1 MNGVVKWKDLFMF
14 AIGLALA
21 TSVMHEI
28 VPPVYADVPDVTSIV
43 PWTSGTDTVLNITVR
58 HALPSSSHY
67 IYKVEVDVA
76 GTVHVV
82 DLTSPQTSTTFVVQY
97 NMGNLTSTPTV
108 RARAFCNV
116 HGVGPWSQ
124 QVVVSEFS
132 ALNIVLALAIISI
145 VALLIKFK
153 FKDLRKRAFL
163 GIKKT

>member
-1 MNGVVKWKDLFMF
+1 VKQIDWFLT
-14 AIGLALA
+14 AIALVLTITA
-21 TSVMHEI
+21 ICVIM
-28 VPPVYADVPDVTSIV
+28 PPVYADVPDVQSIV

-97 NMGNLTSTPTV
+97 NMGSLTSTPSV

-116 HGVGPWSQ
+116 HDVGPWSQ

-132 ALNIVLALAIISI
+132 ALNIILALAIISI
-145 VALLIKFK
+145 AALLIKFK
-153 FKDLRKRAFL
+153 FHDLSKRAFL
-163 GIKKT
+163 GSKKT